1 MASVSKKEKDLYK
14 SLDKLY
20 IKNKSE
26 IISWLDF
33 LKTYNS
39 TDGKIPGLLNNSKIQ
54 ILTATEE
61 GAYNLILQ
69 WIKNNADK
77 FADYDFTGVP
87 DSAFIT
93 TASLLEGAGDDAGP
107 ARSSKVPLTFKTVE
121 DVERWFKDPEI
132 HPIKRT
138 PMPAMSNEYYNI
150 YVKAYT
156 IMRQKGEA
164 VTFDDDY
171 TVTHSLFPKNH
182 YLFGDIDLIYYA
194 CVKEYFSKLY
204 KKLYKGREN
213 MLAICNLLTEKLEDT
228 VDTDTVLETEMEL
241 LRNRFNSTPIWDKQ
255 STSNMV
261 LIKDLINHFRED
273 LVNAFFD
280 TNYMS
285 MYEYPERM
293 RAIKADA
300 DNIEGYWFINF
311 LETNKMANGETPIK
325 YFINVLKKPH
335 PPNWISQALKLYNDY
350 KLIIKDIDEC
360 FNPASGVIEN
370 VEDKKLTLLDDPL
383 DEYFEVYEKDLAEIR
398 KPIYSKLIDLT
409 TFKPKENLKYLNDA
423 QYAEFKAEK
432 DKYDKEWKRYSDRQT
447 LYETTKQ
454 GSSPKPP
461 EKPTITLPW
470 GTVHTIAKQI
480 DPMYIKDEIVVKFRE
495 EYAKVQPII
504 DEYNR
509 IKNMSYKE
517 LMYHVGDS
525 PSSSKK
531 RFIEENELLSMT
543 KEQIANN
550 VLYDYSD
557 LADKCSE
564 SIDILTNEELDD
576 ENYPLSKLQLMV
588 RMKVYTPDKK
598 KYRTECIYAPKLYNY
613 LIKCINS
620 KEPFINPVTKA
631 KYTQENIEE
640 LMKVMRIINPK
651 IEVPVFIKHRNDT
664 KLKVNYITH
673 EVNLRVLG
681 ADASFNGIPSLRFNE
696 MYLSRMIAGVEKV
709 VYVICYIPDDIE
721 ATGTFATGSADLN
734 SYTMLVNIYKLFNE
748 GRLLHN
754 YLPPYNVPIQ
764 GNTNRYTYLKPQIH
778 FNRIRTI
785 NNWVRKSNYDTTL
798 LTKQEFIDRFKHYAQ
813 EINNYIF

>member
-1 MASVSKKEKDLYK
+1 MKTIKED
-14 SLDKLY
+14 
-20 IKNKSE
+20 
-26 IISWLDF
+26 
-33 LKTYNS
+33 
-39 TDGKIPGLLNNSKIQ
+39 
-54 ILTATEE
+54 
-61 GAYNLILQ
+61 AY
-69 WIKNNADK
+69 
-77 FADYDFTGVP
+77 
-87 DSAFIT
+87 
-93 TASLLEGAGDDAGP
+93 
-107 ARSSKVPLTFKTVE
+107 
-121 DVERWFKDPEI
+121 
-132 HPIKRT
+132 
-138 PMPAMSNEYYNI
+138 
-150 YVKAYT
+150 
-156 IMRQKGEA
+156 
-164 VTFDDDY
+164 
-171 TVTHSLFPKNH
+171 
-182 YLFGDIDLIYYA
+182 
-194 CVKEYFSKLY
+194 
-204 KKLYKGREN
+204 
-213 MLAICNLLTEKLEDT
+213 
-228 VDTDTVLETEMEL
+228 
-241 LRNRFNSTPIWDKQ
+241 
-255 STSNMV
+255 
-261 LIKDLINHFRED
+261 
-273 LVNAFFD
+273 
-280 TNYMS
+280 
-285 MYEYPERM
+285 
-293 RAIKADA
+293 
-300 DNIEGYWFINF
+300 NIEGYWFINF

-325 YFINVLKKPH
+325 YFINVLKKPN

-360 FNPASGVIEN
+360 FNPASGVVEN
-370 VEDKKLTLLDDPL
+370 VEDKKLMAIDDPL
-383 DEYFEVYEKDLAEIR
+383 DEYFEVYEKDLTEIR

-423 QYAEFKAEK
+423 QYAEFKKEK
-432 DKYDKEWKRYSDRQT
+432 DKYDKEWKKYQDSQT
-447 LYETTKQ
+447 IYETTKQ

-461 EKPTITLPW
+461 IKPTITLPW
-470 GTVHTIAKQI
+470 GTVHTIGKQI

-495 EYAKVQPII
+495 EYAKAQPII

-531 RFIEENELLSMT
+531 RFIEGNELLSMT
-543 KEQIANN
+543 KEEITNN

-576 ENYPLSKLQLMV
+576 ENYPLSKLQLMA
-588 RMKVYTPDKK
+588 RLKVYTPDRK

-651 IEVPVFIKHRNDT
+651 IEIPVFIKHRNDT
-664 KLKVNYITH
+664 KLKISYVTH
-673 EVNLRVLG
+673 EVNLRALG
-681 ADASFNGIPSLRFNE
+681 ADASFGSVEVLRFIK
-696 MYLSRMIAGVEKV
+696 MYLSRIIAGVEREI
-709 VYVICYIPDDIE
+709 YVICVIPDGIE

-764 GNTNRYTYLKPQIH
+764 GTTNRYTYLKPQIH

-785 NNWVRKSNYDTTL
+785 NNWVRKSNYDPTL

-813 EINNYIF
+813 EINNYIFN